1 MKTVGE
7 FLQEARLKKGFSLQE
22 VARLIKIR
30 VEFLAALEANDFAK
44 IPQATTTKGFLR
56 NYAEFLD
63 LKAENI
69 LAIFR
74 RDFLENEKGQIVP
87 RGMVMPLNKYTF
99 SWNPKMTLITAVII
113 VGTIFVYFLVS
124 QYLSL
129 ISAPKIEIFLPLA
142 NEVVKQKEVNFVGKT
157 DKDAS
162 LYINSEI
169 VNLKENG
176 EFSQEISLTNG
187 DNEIVFEA
195 ISRTGKKTRLIR
207 KQKAEIP

>member
-7 FLQEARLKKGFSLQE
+7 LLREARLKKGFTLAE
-22 VARLIKIR
+22 VAKSIKIR
-30 VEFLAALEANDFAK
+30 AEFLLALESNDFTK

-63 LKAENI
+63 LKSESI

-74 RDFLENEKGQIVP
+74 RDFLENEKGQIIP
-87 RGMVMPLNKYTF
+87 RGMVVPLDKFTL
-99 SWNPKMTLITAVII
+99 SWNPKMTLIVS
-113 VGTIFVYFLVS
+113 VLVVASLFFYYLTS

-129 ISAPKIEIFLPLA
+129 VSAPKIEIFFPLA
-142 NEVVKQKEVNFVGKT
+142 SEIIKQKQVDFVGKT

-162 LYINSEI
+162 LYINNEI

-176 EFSQEISLTNG
+176 EFSKKINLING
-187 DNEIVFEA
+187 ENEIIFEA
-195 ISRTGKKTRLIR
+195 QNRTGQKTRVIR

>member
-7 FLQEARLKKGFSLQE
+7 LLKEARLKKGFSLQE
-22 VARLIKIR
+22 IAGLIKIR
-30 VEFLAALEANDFAK
+30 VEFLMALEGNDFAK

-63 LKAENI
+63 LKAENV

-74 RDFLENEKGQIVP
+74 RDFLENEKGQIIP
-87 RGMVMPLNKYTF
+87 RGMIVPLNKYTF
-99 SWNPKMTLITAVII
+99 SWNPKMTLIASVII
-113 VGTIFVYFLVS
+113 VVAFFVYYLAN

-129 ISAPKIEIFLPLA
+129 ISAPKIEIFSPLA
-142 NEVVKQKEVNFVGKT
+142 SEIIRQKQIEFVGKT

-162 LYINSEI
+162 LYINNEI

-176 EFSQEISLTNG
+176 EFSKKTGLING
-187 DNEIVFEA
+187 ENEVVFEA
-195 ISRTGKKTRLIR
+195 ISRTGQKTRLVR